1 MHCFTYLPLHFML
14 ILGVEISKKYPPAA
28 FLNVFECYILTGKE
42 NQLIHENDL
51 AESAGK
57 VLL

>member
-1 MHCFTYLPLHFML
+1 ML